1 MRFEDCTSSHRVL
14 AHLALPRDV
23 VLEVVDVPGRRLAEE
38 GHLAGQVLHS
48 SAGLA
53 RLEEE

>member
-1 MRFEDCTSSHRVL
+1 MGFEACTSSHRVL
-14 AHLALPRDV
+14 AYLALPRDV

-48 SAGLA
+48 AGLA
-53 RLEEE
+53 RLVEE